1 MLRNAIWLFIFSLII
16 FIVFLPSYTQM
27 QDLRAKNTHYEK
39 QILLLEQE
47 RDTLVR
53 EKERL
58 EKEPEYREKV
68 AREEMGLIRKGE
80 VIYRI
85 VPEE

>member
-1 MLRNAIWLFIFSLII
+1 MLRNAIWLFVLSVII

-27 QDLRAKNTHYEK
+27 QDLKAKNAHQEK
-39 QILLLEQE
+39 QILMLSQE
-47 RDTLVR
+47 RDKLLN

-58 EKEPEYREKV
+58 EIDPEYREKV

-80 VIYRI
+80 TIYRF
-85 VPEE
+85 VPQD